1 MEISAR
7 WPADMRRRRENEEEV
22 MLWLHLTTV
31 TLKRMRK
38 YMEIHGNSH
47 RMDI

>member
-31 TLKRMRK
+31 TLKWMRK